1 MLTIENLYI
10 LVAALALVCVILAA
24 FLINAKMQNAKQRE
38 ALENLQDELKDSERL
53 NIEQRA
59 KLEASSD
66 KINELAKNLDEYKI
80 SLRQKDEKE
89 DELERELRRLNEE
102 LGSQTKMAEMARSLS
117 LNLQNELGAKEDELK
132 RSNESENE
140 LKRAIVALKSEIEAK
155 ENILRSQEENLN
167 KAKSELNLKEINLK
181 KSYELENELRCEI
194 ISLKSKVEI
203 KEKSL
208 ISQEENLNKVQN
220 ELDFKDDEFK
230 KSHKRVNELECE
242 LVALKSEIEAKE
254 NILRSQE
261 ENLKKVKNELNLE
274 FANLANKIFE
284 EKSANF
290 SKNSKESL
298 ELLLTP
304 LGEKITSFEKRVNDA
319 HSDSQKSAGELSA
332 QLKEVVELGKNMSKE
347 ANSLSTALK
356 GSNKVLGNW
365 GEMQLER
372 TLEAAGLEKGTH
384 YTTQESFDVS
394 GKKLIPDFVIN
405 FPDDKQMIIDSKVS
419 LHAYEKAVAAA
430 DLAQSKIAL
439 GEHIAS
445 IKKHID
451 ELAKKD
457 YSSLVKSPDFVLMF
471 VPVEPAFLEALKF
484 DPNLFNYGYEKKVVL
499 VSHTTLMPL
508 LRVVANLWRM
518 ENGNKEAK
526 EILKSANEIYE
537 KFCTV
542 AEKLN
547 RLGNSVRS
555 VNDNF
560 NEVVKSVSGQGGLD
574 SRLEKFKKIA
584 LNHKDTQV
592 KELEARPR
600 EISITNI
607 NIKNDQG

>member
-10 LVAALALVCVILAA
+10 LVAALALVCVVLAA
-24 FLINAKMQNAKQRE
+24 FLINANLQKTKQRD

-59 KLEASSD
+59 KLEANND

-102 LGSQTKMAEMARSLS
+102 LGSQTKMAEMAKSLS
-117 LNLQNELGAKEDELK
+117 INLQNELGAKEDELK

-194 ISLKSKVEI
+194 ISLKSKVET

-384 YTTQESFDVS
+384 YATQESFDVS

-430 DLAQSKIAL
+430 DPTQSKIAL

-584 LNHKDTQV
+584 INPKDTQI

-600 EISITNI
+600 EILLASS
-607 NIKNDQG
+607 KE

>member
-10 LVAALALVCVILAA
+10 LVAALALLCVILVA
-24 FLINAKMQNAKQRE
+24 FLINANLQKTKQRE

-59 KLEASSD
+59 KLEANSD

-102 LGSQTKMAEMARSLS
+102 LGSQTKMAEMAKSLS

-194 ISLKSKVEI
+194 ISLKSKVET

-208 ISQEENLNKVQN
+208 ILQEENLNKVQN

-384 YTTQESFDVS
+384 YATQESFDVS

-430 DLAQSKIAL
+430 DPAQSKLAL

-457 YSSLVKSPDFVLMF
+457 YSSLVKSPDFALMF

-584 LNHKDTQV
+584 INPKDTQI
-592 KELEARPR
+592 KELEAIPR
-600 EISITNI
+600 EILLASS
-607 NIKNDQG
+607 KE

>member
-10 LVAALALVCVILAA
+10 LVAALALVCVVLAA
-24 FLINAKMQNAKQRE
+24 FLINANLQKTKQRD

-59 KLEASSD
+59 KLEANND

-80 SLRQKDEKE
+80 SLKQKDEKE

-102 LGSQTKMAEMARSLS
+102 LGSQTKMAEMAKSLS
-117 LNLQNELGAKEDELK
+117 INLQNELGAKEDELK

-194 ISLKSKVEI
+194 ISLKSKVET

-384 YTTQESFDVS
+384 YTTQESFDAS

-430 DLAQSKIAL
+430 DLAQSKLAL

-584 LNHKDTQV
+584 INTKDTQI

-600 EISITNI
+600 EILLASS
-607 NIKNDQG
+607 KE

>member
-10 LVAALALVCVILAA
+10 LVAALALVCVVLAA
-24 FLINAKMQNAKQRE
+24 FLINANLQKTKQRD

-59 KLEASSD
+59 KLEANND

-80 SLRQKDEKE
+80 SLKQKDEKE

-102 LGSQTKMAEMARSLS
+102 LGSQTKMAEMAKSLS
-117 LNLQNELGAKEDELK
+117 INLQNELGAKEDELK

-194 ISLKSKVEI
+194 ISLKSKVET

-384 YTTQESFDVS
+384 YVTQESFDVS

-430 DLAQSKIAL
+430 DLAQSKLAL
-439 GEHIAS
+439 GEHITS

-574 SRLEKFKKIA
+574 SRLDKFKKIA
-584 LNHKDTQV
+584 INPKDTQI

-600 EISITNI
+600 EILLAGS
-607 NIKNDQG
+607 KE

>member
-10 LVAALALVCVILAA
+10 LVAALALVCVVLAA
-24 FLINAKMQNAKQRE
+24 FLINANLQKTKQRD

-59 KLEASSD
+59 KLEANSD
-66 KINELAKNLDEYKI
+66 KIDELAKNLDEYKI
-80 SLRQKDEKE
+80 SLKQKDEKE

-102 LGSQTKMAEMARSLS
+102 LGSQTKMAEMAKSLS
-117 LNLQNELGAKEDELK
+117 INLQNELGAKEDELK

-194 ISLKSKVEI
+194 ISLKSKVET

-430 DLAQSKIAL
+430 DPAQSKLAL

-584 LNHKDTQV
+584 LNPKDTQI

-600 EISITNI
+600 EILLASS
-607 NIKNDQG
+607 KE

>member
-10 LVAALALVCVILAA
+10 LIAALALVCVILVA
-24 FLINAKMQNAKQRE
+24 FLINANLQKAKQRE
-38 ALENLQDELKDSERL
+38 NLENLQDELKDSERL

-59 KLEASSD
+59 KLEANND

-80 SLRQKDEKE
+80 SLKQKDEKE

-102 LGSQTKMAEMARSLS
+102 LGSQTKMAEMAKTLS

-194 ISLKSKVEI
+194 ISLKSKVET

-430 DLAQSKIAL
+430 DLAQSKLAL

-584 LNHKDTQV
+584 INPKDTQI

-600 EISITNI
+600 EILLASS
-607 NIKNDQG
+607 KE

>member
-10 LVAALALVCVILAA
+10 LVAALALLCLILVA
-24 FLINAKMQNAKQRE
+24 FLINAKMQKTKQRE

-59 KLEASSD
+59 KLEANND

-80 SLRQKDEKE
+80 SLKQKDEKE

-102 LGSQTKMAEMARSLS
+102 LGSQTKMAEMAKSLS

-155 ENILRSQEENLN
+155 ENILKSQEENLN
-167 KAKSELNLKEINLK
+167 KIKSEFNLKEINLK

-194 ISLKSKVEI
+194 ISLKSKVET

-208 ISQEENLNKVQN
+208 ILQEENLNKVQN

-384 YTTQESFDVS
+384 YTTQESFDAS

-430 DLAQSKIAL
+430 DPAQSKIAL

-547 RLGNSVRS
+547 RLGSSVRS

-584 LNHKDTQV
+584 INPKDTQI

-600 EISITNI
+600 EILLASS
-607 NIKNDQG
+607 KE

>member
-10 LVAALALVCVILAA
+10 LVAALALVCVVLAA
-24 FLINAKMQNAKQRE
+24 FLINANLQKTKQRD

-59 KLEASSD
+59 KLEANND

-80 SLRQKDEKE
+80 SLKQKDEKE

-102 LGSQTKMAEMARSLS
+102 LGSQTKMAEMAKSLS
-117 LNLQNELGAKEDELK
+117 INLQNELGAKEDELK

-194 ISLKSKVEI
+194 ISLKSKVET

-384 YTTQESFDVS
+384 YATQESFDIS

-430 DLAQSKIAL
+430 DLAQSKLAL
-439 GEHIAS
+439 GEHITS

-574 SRLEKFKKIA
+574 SRLDKFKKIA
-584 LNHKDTQV
+584 INPKDTQI

-600 EISITNI
+600 EILLAGS
-607 NIKNDQG
+607 KE

>member
-10 LVAALALVCVILAA
+10 LIAVLALVCVILVA
-24 FLINAKMQNAKQRE
+24 FLINANLQKAKQRE
-38 ALENLQDELKDSERL
+38 NLENLQDELKDSERL

-59 KLEASSD
+59 KLEANND

-80 SLRQKDEKE
+80 SLKQKDEKE

-102 LGSQTKMAEMARSLS
+102 LGSQTKMAEMAKSLS

-132 RSNESENE
+132 RSSESENE

-194 ISLKSKVEI
+194 ISLKSKVET

-208 ISQEENLNKVQN
+208 ILQEENLNKVQN

-304 LGEKITSFEKRVNDA
+304 LGEKIISFEKRVNDA

-384 YTTQESFDVS
+384 YVTQESFDVS

-430 DLAQSKIAL
+430 DPAQSKLAL

-584 LNHKDTQV
+584 INLKDTQV

-600 EISITNI
+600 EILLASS
-607 NIKNDQG
+607 KE

>member
-10 LVAALALVCVILAA
+10 LVAALALVCVVLVA
-24 FLINAKMQNAKQRE
+24 FLINANLKNAKQRE

-59 KLEASSD
+59 KLEANSD
-66 KINELAKNLDEYKI
+66 KIDELAKNLDEYKI
-80 SLRQKDEKE
+80 SLKQKDEKE

-102 LGSQTKMAEMARSLS
+102 LGSQTKMAEMAKSLS

-132 RSNESENE
+132 RSSESENE

-194 ISLKSKVEI
+194 ISLKSKVET

-208 ISQEENLNKVQN
+208 ILQEENLNKVQN

-230 KSHKRVNELECE
+230 KSHYRVNELECE

-384 YTTQESFDVS
+384 YVTQESFDVS

-430 DLAQSKIAL
+430 DPAQSKLAL
-439 GEHIAS
+439 GEHITS

-518 ENGNKEAK
+518 EHGNKEAK

-584 LNHKDTQV
+584 INPKDTQI

-600 EISITNI
+600 EILLASS
-607 NIKNDQG
+607 KE

>member
-10 LVAALALVCVILAA
+10 LVAALALVCVVLAA
-24 FLINAKMQNAKQRE
+24 FLINANLQKTKQRD

-59 KLEASSD
+59 KLEANND

-80 SLRQKDEKE
+80 SLKQKDEKE

-102 LGSQTKMAEMARSLS
+102 LGSQTKMAEMAKSLS
-117 LNLQNELGAKEDELK
+117 INLQNELGAKEDELK

-194 ISLKSKVEI
+194 ISLKSKVET

-384 YTTQESFDVS
+384 YATQESFDIS

-430 DLAQSKIAL
+430 DLAQSKLAL
-439 GEHIAS
+439 GEHITS

-574 SRLEKFKKIA
+574 SRLDKFKKIA
-584 LNHKDTQV
+584 LNPKDTQV

-600 EISITNI
+600 EILLASS
-607 NIKNDQG
+607 KE

>member
-24 FLINAKMQNAKQRE
+24 FLINANLKNAKQRE
-38 ALENLQDELKDSERL
+38 NLENLQDELKDSERL

-59 KLEASSD
+59 KLEANND
-66 KINELAKNLDEYKI
+66 KIDELAKNLDEYKI
-80 SLRQKDEKE
+80 SLKQKDEKE

-102 LGSQTKMAEMARSLS
+102 LGSQTKMAEMAKTLS

-220 ELDFKDDEFK
+220 ELDFKDNEFK

-254 NILRSQE
+254 NILKSQE

-332 QLKEVVELGKNMSKE
+332 RLKEVVELGKNMSKE

-384 YTTQESFDVS
+384 YVTQESFDVS

-430 DLAQSKIAL
+430 DPAQSKLAL

-518 ENGNKEAK
+518 EHGNKEAK

-537 KFCTV
+537 KFCTI

-584 LNHKDTQV
+584 LNPKDTQV

-600 EISITNI
+600 EILLASS
-607 NIKNDQG
+607 KE

>member
-24 FLINAKMQNAKQRE
+24 FLINANLKNAKQRE
-38 ALENLQDELKDSERL
+38 NLENLQDELKDSERL

-59 KLEASSD
+59 KLEANND
-66 KINELAKNLDEYKI
+66 KIDELAKNLDEYKI
-80 SLRQKDEKE
+80 SLKQKDEKE

-102 LGSQTKMAEMARSLS
+102 LGSQTKMAEMAKTLS

-220 ELDFKDDEFK
+220 ELDFKDNEFK

-254 NILRSQE
+254 NILKSQE

-332 QLKEVVELGKNMSKE
+332 RLKEVVELGKNMSKE

-384 YTTQESFDVS
+384 YVTQESFDVS

-430 DLAQSKIAL
+430 DLAQSKLAL

-518 ENGNKEAK
+518 EHGNKEAK
-526 EILKSANEIYE
+526 DILKSANEIYE

-547 RLGNSVRS
+547 RLGNSVKS

-584 LNHKDTQV
+584 INPKDTQI

-600 EISITNI
+600 EILLASS
-607 NIKNDQG
+607 KE

>member
-10 LVAALALVCVILAA
+10 LVAALALLCLILVA
-24 FLINAKMQNAKQRE
+24 FLINAKMQKTKQRE

-59 KLEASSD
+59 KLEANND

-80 SLRQKDEKE
+80 SLKQKDEKE

-102 LGSQTKMAEMARSLS
+102 LGSQTKMAEMAKSLS

-155 ENILRSQEENLN
+155 ENILKSQEENLN
-167 KAKSELNLKEINLK
+167 KIKSEFNLKEINLK

-194 ISLKSKVEI
+194 ISLKSKVET

-208 ISQEENLNKVQN
+208 ILQEENLNKVQN

-430 DLAQSKIAL
+430 DPAQSKLAL

-508 LRVVANLWRM
+508 LRVVANLWCM

-584 LNHKDTQV
+584 INPKDTQI

-600 EISITNI
+600 EILLASS
-607 NIKNDQG
+607 KE

>member
-1 MLTIENLYI
+1 M
-10 LVAALALVCVILAA
+10 AA
-24 FLINAKMQNAKQRE
+24 FLISSNLQKTRQRE
-38 ALENLQDELKDSERL
+38 ILKNLIDELKDSERL

-89 DELERELRRLNEE
+89 DRLEVELRAAKEE
-102 LGSQTKMAEMARSLS
+102 LGSQTKAAENSKALS
-117 LNLQNELGAKEDELK
+117 INLQNELTQKEDELK

-155 ENILRSQEENLN
+155 ENIL
-167 KAKSELNLKEINLK
+167 K
-181 KSYELENELRCEI
+181 
-194 ISLKSKVEI
+194 
-203 KEKSL
+203 
-208 ISQEENLNKVQN
+208 
-220 ELDFKDDEFK
+220 
-230 KSHKRVNELECE
+230 
-242 LVALKSEIEAKE
+242 
-254 NILRSQE
+254 SQE

-304 LGEKITSFEKRVNDA
+304 LGEKIVSFEKRVNDA

-384 YTTQESFDVS
+384 YATQESFDVS

-430 DLAQSKIAL
+430 DPAQSKLAL

-457 YSSLVKSPDFVLMF
+457 YSALVKSPDFVLMF

-584 LNHKDTQV
+584 INPKDTQV

-600 EISITNI
+600 EILLASS
-607 NIKNDQG
+607 KE

>member
-10 LVAALALVCVILAA
+10 LVAALALLCLILVA
-24 FLINAKMQNAKQRE
+24 FLINAKMQKTKQRE

-59 KLEASSD
+59 KLEANND

-80 SLRQKDEKE
+80 SLKQKDEKE

-102 LGSQTKMAEMARSLS
+102 LGSQTKMAEMAKSLS

-155 ENILRSQEENLN
+155 ENILKSQEENLN
-167 KAKSELNLKEINLK
+167 KIKSEFNLKEINLK

-194 ISLKSKVEI
+194 ISLKSKVET

-208 ISQEENLNKVQN
+208 ILQEENLNKVQN

-274 FANLANKIFE
+274 FANLANRIFE

-384 YTTQESFDVS
+384 YTTQESFDAS

-430 DLAQSKIAL
+430 DPAQSKIAL

-584 LNHKDTQV
+584 INPKDTQI

-600 EISITNI
+600 EILLASS
-607 NIKNDQG
+607 KE

>member
-10 LVAALALVCVILAA
+10 LVAALALVCVVLAA
-24 FLINAKMQNAKQRE
+24 FLINANLQKTKQRD

-59 KLEASSD
+59 KLEANND

-80 SLRQKDEKE
+80 SLKQKDEKE

-102 LGSQTKMAEMARSLS
+102 LGSQTKMAEMAKSLS
-117 LNLQNELGAKEDELK
+117 INLQNELGAKEDELK

-194 ISLKSKVEI
+194 ISLKSKVET

-304 LGEKITSFEKRVNDA
+304 LGEKIVSFEKRVNDA

-430 DLAQSKIAL
+430 DPAQSKLAL

-584 LNHKDTQV
+584 INPKDTQI

-600 EISITNI
+600 EILLASS
-607 NIKNDQG
+607 KE

>member
-10 LVAALALVCVILAA
+10 LVAALALVCVVLAA
-24 FLINAKMQNAKQRE
+24 FLINANLQKTKQRD

-59 KLEASSD
+59 KLEANND

-80 SLRQKDEKE
+80 SLKQKDEKE

-102 LGSQTKMAEMARSLS
+102 LGSQTKMAEMAKSLS
-117 LNLQNELGAKEDELK
+117 INLQNELGAKEDELK

-194 ISLKSKVEI
+194 ISLKSKVET

-384 YTTQESFDVS
+384 YATQESFDIS

-430 DLAQSKIAL
+430 DPAQSKLAL

-457 YSSLVKSPDFVLMF
+457 YSLLVKSPDFVLMF

-555 VNDNF
+555 INDNF

-574 SRLEKFKKIA
+574 SRLEKFKRIA
-584 LNHKDTQV
+584 INPKDTQI

-600 EISITNI
+600 EILLASS
-607 NIKNDQG
+607 KE

>member
-10 LVAALALVCVILAA
+10 LIAALALVCVILVA
-24 FLINAKMQNAKQRE
+24 FLINANLQKAKQRE
-38 ALENLQDELKDSERL
+38 NLENLQDELKDSERL

-59 KLEASSD
+59 KLEANND

-102 LGSQTKMAEMARSLS
+102 LGSQTKMAEMAKSLS
-117 LNLQNELGAKEDELK
+117 INLQNELGAKEDELK

-194 ISLKSKVEI
+194 ISLKSKVET

-208 ISQEENLNKVQN
+208 ILQEENLNKVQN

-384 YTTQESFDVS
+384 YTTQESFDAS

-430 DLAQSKIAL
+430 DPAQSKLAL

-584 LNHKDTQV
+584 INPKDTQI

-600 EISITNI
+600 EILLASS
-607 NIKNDQG
+607 KE

>member
-10 LVAALALVCVILAA
+10 LVAALALLCLILVA
-24 FLINAKMQNAKQRE
+24 FLINAKMQKTKQRE

-59 KLEASSD
+59 KLEANND

-80 SLRQKDEKE
+80 SLKQKDEKE

-102 LGSQTKMAEMARSLS
+102 LGSQTKMAEMAKSLS

-155 ENILRSQEENLN
+155 ENILKSQEENLN
-167 KAKSELNLKEINLK
+167 KIKSEFNLKEINLK

-194 ISLKSKVEI
+194 ISLKSKVET

-208 ISQEENLNKVQN
+208 ILQEENLNKVQN

-384 YTTQESFDVS
+384 YTTQESFDIS

-419 LHAYEKAVAAA
+419 LHAYEKAVATA
-430 DLAQSKIAL
+430 DPAQSKLAL

-518 ENGNKEAK
+518 EHGNKEAK

-547 RLGNSVRS
+547 RLGNSVKS

-584 LNHKDTQV
+584 INPKDTQI

-600 EISITNI
+600 EILLASS
-607 NIKNDQG
+607 KE

>member
-10 LVAALALVCVILAA
+10 LMAALALICVILAA
-24 FLINAKMQNAKQRE
+24 FLISANLKNAKQRE
-38 ALENLQDELKDSERL
+38 NLENLQDELKDSERL

-66 KINELAKNLDEYKI
+66 KVNELAKNLDEYKI

-102 LGSQTKMAEMARSLS
+102 LGSQTKMAEMAKSLS
-117 LNLQNELGAKEDELK
+117 INLQSELGAKEDELK

-140 LKRAIVALKSEIEAK
+140 LKRAI
-155 ENILRSQEENLN
+155 
-167 KAKSELNLKEINLK
+167 
-181 KSYELENELRCEI
+181 
-194 ISLKSKVEI
+194 
-203 KEKSL
+203 
-208 ISQEENLNKVQN
+208 
-220 ELDFKDDEFK
+220 
-230 KSHKRVNELECE
+230 
-242 LVALKSEIEAKE
+242 VALKSEIEAKE

-356 GSNKVLGNW
+356 GSNKILGNW

-384 YTTQESFDVS
+384 YVTQESFDVS

-419 LHAYEKAVAAA
+419 LHAYEKAVATA
-430 DLAQSKIAL
+430 DPAQSKLAL
-439 GEHIAS
+439 SEHIAS

-518 ENGNKEAK
+518 EHGNKEAK

-584 LNHKDTQV
+584 LNPKDTQV

-600 EISITNI
+600 EILLTSS
-607 NIKNDQG
+607 KE

>member
-10 LVAALALVCVILAA
+10 LVAALALVCVVLAA

-59 KLEASSD
+59 KLEANSD
-66 KINELAKNLDEYKI
+66 KIDELAKNLDEYKI

-132 RSNESENE
+132 RSSESENE

-155 ENILRSQEENLN
+155 ENILKSQEENLN

-220 ELDFKDDEFK
+220 ELDFKDNEFK

-254 NILRSQE
+254 NILKSQE

-332 QLKEVVELGKNMSKE
+332 RLKEVVELGKNMSKE

-384 YTTQESFDVS
+384 YVTQESFDVS

-430 DLAQSKIAL
+430 DPAQSKLAL
-439 GEHIAS
+439 SEHIAS

-518 ENGNKEAK
+518 EHGNKEAK

-584 LNHKDTQV
+584 LNPKDTQV

-600 EISITNI
+600 EILLASS
-607 NIKNDQG
+607 KE

>member
-10 LVAALALVCVILAA
+10 LVAALALVCVVLAA

-59 KLEASSD
+59 KLEANSD
-66 KINELAKNLDEYKI
+66 KIDELAKNLDEYKI
-80 SLRQKDEKE
+80 LLRQKDEKE

-132 RSNESENE
+132 RSSESENE

-155 ENILRSQEENLN
+155 ENILKSQEENLN

-220 ELDFKDDEFK
+220 ELDFKDNEFK

-254 NILRSQE
+254 NILKSQE

-384 YTTQESFDVS
+384 YVTQESFDVS

-430 DLAQSKIAL
+430 DPAQSKIAL

-508 LRVVANLWRM
+508 LRVVANLWRI
-518 ENGNKEAK
+518 EHGNKEAK

-584 LNHKDTQV
+584 INLKDTQV

-600 EISITNI
+600 EILLASS
-607 NIKNDQG
+607 KE

>member
-1 MLTIENLYI
+1 VLTIENLYI
-10 LVAALALVCVILAA
+10 LVAALALVCVVLAA
-24 FLINAKMQNAKQRE
+24 FLISSNLQKTKQRE

-59 KLEASSD
+59 KLEANSD
-66 KINELAKNLDEYKI
+66 KIDELAKNLDEYKI
-80 SLRQKDEKE
+80 SLKQKDEKE

-419 LHAYEKAVAAA
+419 LHAYEKAVTAA

-439 GEHIAS
+439 GEHVAS

-518 ENGNKEAK
+518 EHGNKEAK

-547 RLGNSVRS
+547 RLGNSVRL

-584 LNHKDTQV
+584 LNPKDTQI

-600 EISITNI
+600 EILLASS
-607 NIKNDQG
+607 KE

>member
-10 LVAALALVCVILAA
+10 LVAALALLCVILVA
-24 FLINAKMQNAKQRE
+24 FLINAKMQKTKQRD

-59 KLEASSD
+59 KLEANSD

-80 SLRQKDEKE
+80 SLKQKDEKE

-102 LGSQTKMAEMARSLS
+102 LGSQTKMAEMAKSLS

-155 ENILRSQEENLN
+155 ENILKSQEENLN
-167 KAKSELNLKEINLK
+167 KIKSEFNLKEINLK

-194 ISLKSKVEI
+194 ISLKSKVET

-304 LGEKITSFEKRVNDA
+304 LGEKIVSFEKRVNDA

-419 LHAYEKAVAAA
+419 LHAYEKAVVAA

-574 SRLEKFKKIA
+574 SRLDKFKKIA
-584 LNHKDTQV
+584 INPKDTQI

-600 EISITNI
+600 EILLASS
-607 NIKNDQG
+607 KE

>member
-24 FLINAKMQNAKQRE
+24 FLINANLKNAKQRE
-38 ALENLQDELKDSERL
+38 NLENLQDELKDSERL

-59 KLEASSD
+59 KLEANND
-66 KINELAKNLDEYKI
+66 KIDELAKNLDEYKI
-80 SLRQKDEKE
+80 SLKQKDEKE

-102 LGSQTKMAEMARSLS
+102 LGSQTKMAEMAKTLS

-220 ELDFKDDEFK
+220 ELDFKDNEFK

-254 NILRSQE
+254 NILKSQE

-332 QLKEVVELGKNMSKE
+332 RLKEVVELGKNMSKE

-384 YTTQESFDVS
+384 YVTQESFDVS

-430 DLAQSKIAL
+430 DPAQSKLAL

-518 ENGNKEAK
+518 EHGNKEAK

-584 LNHKDTQV
+584 LNPKDTQI

-600 EISITNI
+600 EILLASS
-607 NIKNDQG
+607 KE

>member
-10 LVAALALVCVILAA
+10 LIAVLALVCVILVA
-24 FLINAKMQNAKQRE
+24 FLINANLQKAKQRE
-38 ALENLQDELKDSERL
+38 NLENLQDELKDSERL

-59 KLEASSD
+59 KLEANND

-80 SLRQKDEKE
+80 SLKQKDEKE

-102 LGSQTKMAEMARSLS
+102 LGSQTKMAEMAKSLS

-132 RSNESENE
+132 RSSESENE

-194 ISLKSKVEI
+194 ISLKSKVET

-208 ISQEENLNKVQN
+208 ILQEENLNKVQN

-304 LGEKITSFEKRVNDA
+304 LGEKIISFEKRVNDA

-384 YTTQESFDVS
+384 YTSQESFDVS

-484 DPNLFNYGYEKKVVL
+484 DPHLFNYGYEKKVVL

-518 ENGNKEAK
+518 EHGNKEAK

-584 LNHKDTQV
+584 INPKDTQI

-600 EISITNI
+600 EILLAGS
-607 NIKNDQG
+607 KE

>member
-10 LVAALALVCVILAA
+10 LVAALALVCVVLAA
-24 FLINAKMQNAKQRE
+24 FLISSNLQKTKQRE

-59 KLEASSD
+59 KLEANSD
-66 KINELAKNLDEYKI
+66 KIDELAKNLDEYKI
-80 SLRQKDEKE
+80 SLKQKDEKE

-419 LHAYEKAVAAA
+419 LHAYEKAVTAA

-439 GEHIAS
+439 GEHVAS

-518 ENGNKEAK
+518 EHGNKEAK

-547 RLGNSVRS
+547 RLGNSVRL

-584 LNHKDTQV
+584 LNPKDTQI

-600 EISITNI
+600 EILLASS
-607 NIKNDQG
+607 KE

>member
-10 LVAALALVCVILAA
+10 LVAVLALVCVVLAA

-59 KLEASSD
+59 KLEANSD
-66 KINELAKNLDEYKI
+66 KIDELAKNLDEYKI

-132 RSNESENE
+132 RSSESENE

-155 ENILRSQEENLN
+155 ENILKSQEENLN

-220 ELDFKDDEFK
+220 ELDFKDNEFK

-430 DLAQSKIAL
+430 DPAQSKLAL

-584 LNHKDTQV
+584 LNPKDTQV

-600 EISITNI
+600 EILLASS
-607 NIKNDQG
+607 KE

>member
-10 LVAALALVCVILAA
+10 FVAALALVCVILVA
-24 FLINAKMQNAKQRE
+24 FLINANLKNAKQRE

-53 NIEQRA
+53 NIEQGA
-59 KLEASSD
+59 KLEANSD
-66 KINELAKNLDEYKI
+66 KIDELAKNLDEYKI
-80 SLRQKDEKE
+80 SLKQKDEKE

-102 LGSQTKMAEMARSLS
+102 LGSQTKMAEMAKSLS
-117 LNLQNELGAKEDELK
+117 INLQNELGAKEDELK

-194 ISLKSKVEI
+194 ISLKSKVET

-384 YTTQESFDVS
+384 YVTQESFDVS

-430 DLAQSKIAL
+430 DPAQSKLAL

-584 LNHKDTQV
+584 INPKDTQV

-600 EISITNI
+600 EILLASS
-607 NIKNDQG
+607 KE

>member
-10 LVAALALVCVILAA
+10 LVAALALVCVVLAA
-24 FLINAKMQNAKQRE
+24 FLINANLQKTKQRD

-59 KLEASSD
+59 KLEANND

-80 SLRQKDEKE
+80 SLKQKDEKE

-102 LGSQTKMAEMARSLS
+102 LGSQTKMAEMAKSLS
-117 LNLQNELGAKEDELK
+117 INLQNELGAKEDELK

-194 ISLKSKVEI
+194 ISLKSKVET

-430 DLAQSKIAL
+430 DLAQSKLAL

-584 LNHKDTQV
+584 LNPKDTQI

-600 EISITNI
+600 EILLASS
-607 NIKNDQG
+607 KE

>member
-10 LVAALALVCVILAA
+10 LVAALALVCVVLAA
-24 FLINAKMQNAKQRE
+24 FLISSNLQKTKQRG

-59 KLEASSD
+59 KLEANSD

-102 LGSQTKMAEMARSLS
+102 LGSQTKMAEMAKSLS

-194 ISLKSKVEI
+194 ISLKSKVET

-208 ISQEENLNKVQN
+208 ILQEENLNKVQN

-304 LGEKITSFEKRVNDA
+304 LGEKIISFEKRVNDA

-384 YTTQESFDVS
+384 YVTQESFDVS

-430 DLAQSKIAL
+430 DPAQSKLAL

-584 LNHKDTQV
+584 INPKDTQI

-600 EISITNI
+600 EILLAGS
-607 NIKNDQG
+607 KE

>member
-10 LVAALALVCVILAA
+10 LVAALALVCVVLVA

-59 KLEASSD
+59 KLEANSD
-66 KINELAKNLDEYKI
+66 KIDELAKNLDEYKI

-132 RSNESENE
+132 RSSESENE

-155 ENILRSQEENLN
+155 ENILKSQEENLN

-220 ELDFKDDEFK
+220 ELDFKDNEFK

-254 NILRSQE
+254 NILKSQE

-384 YTTQESFDVS
+384 YTTQESFDAS

-430 DLAQSKIAL
+430 DPAQSKIAL

-584 LNHKDTQV
+584 LNPKDTQV

-600 EISITNI
+600 EILLASS
-607 NIKNDQG
+607 KE

>member
-10 LVAALALVCVILAA
+10 LIAALAFVCVILAA
-24 FLINAKMQNAKQRE
+24 FLISSNLQKTKQRD

-59 KLEASSD
+59 KLEANND

-80 SLRQKDEKE
+80 SLKQKDEKE

-102 LGSQTKMAEMARSLS
+102 LGSQTKMAEMAKSLS
-117 LNLQNELGAKEDELK
+117 INLQNELGAKEDELK

-194 ISLKSKVEI
+194 ISLKSKVET

-384 YTTQESFDVS
+384 YATQESFDAS

-430 DLAQSKIAL
+430 DPAQSKIAL

-518 ENGNKEAK
+518 EHGNKEAK

-584 LNHKDTQV
+584 LNPKDMQI

-600 EISITNI
+600 EILLTSS
-607 NIKNDQG
+607 KE

>member
-10 LVAALALVCVILAA
+10 LVAVLALVCVVLAA

-59 KLEASSD
+59 KLEANSD
-66 KINELAKNLDEYKI
+66 KIDELAKNLDEYKI

-132 RSNESENE
+132 RSSESENE

-155 ENILRSQEENLN
+155 ENILKSQEENLN

-220 ELDFKDDEFK
+220 ELDFKDNEFK

-430 DLAQSKIAL
+430 DPAQSKLAL

-518 ENGNKEAK
+518 EHGNKEAK

-584 LNHKDTQV
+584 LNPKDTQV

-600 EISITNI
+600 EILLASS
-607 NIKNDQG
+607 KE

>member
-10 LVAALALVCVILAA
+10 LVAALALVCVVLAA
-24 FLINAKMQNAKQRE
+24 FLINANLQKTKQRD

-59 KLEASSD
+59 KLEANND

-80 SLRQKDEKE
+80 SLKQKDEKE

-102 LGSQTKMAEMARSLS
+102 LGSQTKMAEMAKSLS
-117 LNLQNELGAKEDELK
+117 INLQNELGAKEDELK

-194 ISLKSKVEI
+194 ISLKSKVET

-430 DLAQSKIAL
+430 DLAQSKLAL

-584 LNHKDTQV
+584 INTKDTQI

-600 EISITNI
+600 EILLASS
-607 NIKNDQG
+607 KE